1 MDEPLEARIDALAQE
16 LIQLAHE
23 AGQTIFIGAA
33 IHGQPEVDAVL
44 VVSADPPRAK
54 QLEAAFEEMAQGW
67 QREDGA
73 PPSPGLAAA
82 HTAVAADGEG
92 VLGLN

>member
-67 QREDGA
+67 QREDAPGA
-73 PPSPGLAAA
+73 LAVA